1 MRLFFAII
9 LILFIVI
16 GLSIYFLIHKKYKKS
31 VILIVF
37 FVIFA
42 VLMYFAL
49 PFFITSWDSL
59 FYKL

>member
-16 GLSIYFLIHKKYKKS
+16 GLSIYFLIHKKYKKT

-42 VLMYFAL
+42 VLICNVRFL
-49 PFFITSWDSL
+49 G
-59 FYKL
+59 K